1 MIDCLKTSHLQLSL
15 FPEFNTLSVMYGKQ
29 SADFISQEAPFV
41 LGTAGAS
48 RGAGQA
54 VLYVHVHTVHRCV
67 LHMYILYIDV
77 CYTCTYMTMHIHL
90 YIYILYIDVCY
101 TCTYMTMHINLYM
114 YVCVDSRSFRLSHVQ
129 RNEARKSPY

>member
-1 MIDCLKTSHLQLSL
+1 MIDCLKTSTLQLSL

-54 VLYVHVHTVHRCV
+54 VLHVHTVYRCV
-67 LHMYILYIDV
+67 LHMYIHVHDCAYI
-77 CYTCTYMTMHIHL
+77 
-90 YIYILYIDVCY
+90 
-101 TCTYMTMHINLYM
+101 YM
-114 YVCVDSRSFRLSHVQ
+114 YVCR
-129 RNEARKSPY
+129 

>member
-1 MIDCLKTSHLQLSL
+1 MVDYLKTSYLQLSL

-54 VLYVHVHTVHRCV
+54 VLHVHVHTVHRCV
-67 LHMYILYIDV
+67 LHMYIHDYAYTFVHVHTVHRCVLHMYIHDYMHIHLYMYILYIDV
-77 CYTCTYMTMHIHL
+77 CYTCTYMTMHIRT
-90 YIYILYIDVCY
+90 Y
-101 TCTYMTMHINLYM
+101 CT
-114 YVCVDSRSFRLSHVQ
+114 
-129 RNEARKSPY
+129 